1 MQSHRINNSSQHKQL
16 HYMLVERKK
25 NYKFFILVTF
35 TSIYIYGNISVAN
48 TQRQSDKQTEQIQN
62 TD

>member
-1 MQSHRINNSSQHKQL
+1 
-16 HYMLVERKK
+16 MLVERKK